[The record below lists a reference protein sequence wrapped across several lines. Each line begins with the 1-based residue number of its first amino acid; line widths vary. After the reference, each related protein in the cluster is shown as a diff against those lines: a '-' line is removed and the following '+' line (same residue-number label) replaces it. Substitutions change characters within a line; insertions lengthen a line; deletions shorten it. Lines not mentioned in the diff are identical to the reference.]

1 MQDTMLKEKSLSPQ
15 DVRKILGVDNQE
27 IVDLCKKASIRPKKN
42 SQGQTFFSYDE
53 VRNLKRIHQDTK

>member
-27 IVDLCKKASIRPKKN
+27 IVDLCKRASIRPEEK
-42 SQGQTFFSYDE
+42 
-53 VRNLKRIHQDTK
+53 